1 MELNTVKVQ
10 ETLAEINTQECDD
23 ASLYDFCSWGEAN

>member
-1 MELNTVKVQ
+1 MELDTVKVQ
-10 ETLAEINTQECDD
+10 ETWTDINTQECDD